1 VFAIERYPSWIRL
14 NYMSGHWIFTKSHNE
29 TLFSTFFLIFIIP
42 YLFYFFSSL
51 YFFQHAD
58 VHATACWRI
67 GSYAPACVPYF
78 VCLNI
83 KISRLVYNRDYIN
96 FTSFRFLGRRFSK
109 IERVVF
115 TFQCYDKLHHWHKR
129 AAFVF
134 VILVHCARNSLFT

>member
-1 VFAIERYPSWIRL
+1 MLNHILRVNTDIDDMYVFMLFHYGSSKEPKQIKL
-14 NYMSGHWIFTKSHNE
+14 NAG
-29 TLFSTFFLIFIIP
+29 
-42 YLFYFFSSL
+42 
-51 YFFQHAD
+51 
-58 VHATACWRI
+58 
-67 GSYAPACVPYF
+67 CVPYF